1 MMRNLENLLV
11 KNSGVKVVCNG
22 GESDND
28 LFVFVDEL
36 VENSGLKVKSA
47 KIDGKKFDGKFIDN
61 FWEDNAKKLISA
73 IALGLIYNS
82 VWNKRLGKYYKE
94 EILLSDIL
102 SNLGGENAK
111 KKYLYLAG
119 LINKSNTLEYNSEN
133 CFEQKGFFK
142 HFSSKMSLRNE
153 KQDEELRKKLKKIYQ
168 EQEKIEYIESG
179 IHPYVA
185 ETLKKLS
192 KEKEE
197 ILLALE
203 QYVRAIIKSY
213 MIKFSVI

>member
-11 KNSGVKVVCNG
+11 KNSGVKIVCNG

-28 LFVFVDEL
+28 LIQLVNEL
-36 VENSGLKVKSA
+36 VENNGLKVKSA
-47 KIDGKKFDGKFIDN
+47 KIDGKFIDN

-73 IALGLIYNS
+73 IALSLVYNA

-102 SNLGGENAK
+102 SNLGGK

-119 LINKSNTLEYNSEN
+119 LSKKNNTKMYNPLD
-133 CFEQKGFFK
+133 CLEQKGFFK
-142 HFSSKMSLRNE
+142 HFGSKMSFKNE
-153 KQDEELRKKLKKIYQ
+153 EQDEELRKKLKKIYQ
-168 EQEKIEYIESG
+168 EQKNIDYIESG

-185 ETLKKLS
+185 ETLKKIS
-192 KEKEE
+192 DEKEE
-197 ILLALE
+197 VLLALE

-213 MIKFSVI
+213 IVKFSVI

>member
-11 KNSGVKVVCNG
+11 KNSGLKVVCNG

-28 LFVFVDEL
+28 LIQLVNEL
-36 VENSGLKVKSA
+36 VENNGLKVKSA
-47 KIDGKKFDGKFIDN
+47 KIDGKFIDN

-73 IALGLIYNS
+73 IALSLVYNA

-102 SNLGGENAK
+102 SNLGGK

-119 LINKSNTLEYNSEN
+119 LSKKNNTKMYNPLD
-133 CFEQKGFFK
+133 CLEQKGFFK
-142 HFSSKMSLRNE
+142 HFGSKMSFKNE
-153 KQDEELRKKLKKIYQ
+153 EQDEELRKKLKKIYQ
-168 EQEKIEYIESG
+168 KQENIDYIENG

-185 ETLKKLS
+185 ETLKKIS
-192 KEKEE
+192 NEKEE
-197 ILLALE
+197 VLLALE

>member
-1 MMRNLENLLV
+1 MMKNLENLLV
-11 KNSGVKVVCNG
+11 KNSGLKVVCNG

-28 LFVFVDEL
+28 LIVFVDEL
-36 VENSGLKVKSA
+36 VETYSNLKDKSNSKYYDS
-47 KIDGKKFDGKFIDN
+47 
-61 FWEDNAKKLISA
+61 FWKDNAKKLISA
-73 IALGLIYNS
+73 IALSLIYNAT
-82 VWNKRLGKYYKE
+82 WNKRIGKFYKE

-102 SNLGGENAK
+102 SNLGGK

-119 LINKSNTLEYNSEN
+119 LSNKNNAVEYNTLD

-142 HFSSKMSLRNE
+142 HFGSKISFKNE
-153 KQDEELRKKLKKIYQ
+153 EQDEKLRKKLKKIYQ
-168 EQEKIEYIESG
+168 EQENIEYIESG
-179 IHPYVA
+179 IHPYVV

-192 KEKEE
+192 EEKEE
-197 ILLALE
+197 VLLALE

>member
-1 MMRNLENLLV
+1 MMKNLENLLV
-11 KNSGVKVVCNG
+11 KNLGLKVVCNG

-28 LFVFVDEL
+28 LIAFVDEL
-36 VENSGLKVKSA
+36 VETYSNLKDKNNSKYYDS
-47 KIDGKKFDGKFIDN
+47 
-61 FWEDNAKKLISA
+61 FWKENAKKLISA

-102 SNLGGENAK
+102 NNLGGK

-119 LINKSNTLEYNSEN
+119 LSNKNNTLEYNTLD
-133 CFEQKGFFK
+133 CYEQKGFFK
-142 HFSSKMSLRNE
+142 HFGSKMSLKSEN
-153 KQDEELRKKLKKIYQ
+153 QDEELRKKLKKIYQ
-168 EQEKIEYIESG
+168 EQEKMEYIENG

-192 KEKEE
+192 EEKNEV
-197 ILLALE
+197 LLALE

-213 MIKFSVI
+213 IVKFSVI

>member
-1 MMRNLENLLV
+1 MMKNLENLLV
-11 KNSGVKVVCNG
+11 KNSGLKVVCNG

-28 LFVFVDEL
+28 LIQFVNEL
-36 VENSGLKVKSA
+36 VENNGFKVKKA
-47 KIDGKKFDGKFIDN
+47 KIDNKFIDN

-73 IALGLIYNS
+73 IALSLVYNA

-102 SNLGGENAK
+102 SNLGGK

-119 LINKSNTLEYNSEN
+119 LSKKNDTKMYNPLD

-142 HFSSKMSLRNE
+142 HFGSKISFKNE
-153 KQDEELRKKLKKIYQ
+153 EQDEKLRKKLKKIYQ
-168 EQEKIEYIESG
+168 EQENIEYIESG
-179 IHPYVA
+179 IHPYVV

-192 KEKEE
+192 EEKEE
-197 ILLALE
+197 VLLALE

>member
-1 MMRNLENLLV
+1 MMKNLENLLV
-11 KNSGVKVVCNG
+11 KNSGLKVVCNG

-28 LFVFVDEL
+28 LIQLVNEL
-36 VENSGLKVKSA
+36 VENNGFKVKKA
-47 KIDGKKFDGKFIDN
+47 KIDDKFIDN

-102 SNLGGENAK
+102 NNLGGK

-119 LINKSNTLEYNSEN
+119 LSNKNNTLEYNPLN
-133 CFEQKGFFK
+133 CYEQKGFFK
-142 HFSSKMSLRNE
+142 HFGSKMSLKNE
-153 KQDEELRKKLKKIYQ
+153 KQDEELRKKLKKIYKKQ
-168 EQEKIEYIESG
+168 ENIEYIENG
-179 IHPYVA
+179 VHPYVA

-192 KEKEE
+192 EE
-197 ILLALE
+197 RNEVLLALE

>member
-11 KNSGVKVVCNG
+11 KNSGVKIVCNG

-28 LFVFVDEL
+28 LIQLVNEL
-36 VENSGLKVKSA
+36 VENNGLKVKSA
-47 KIDGKKFDGKFIDN
+47 KIDGKFIDN

-102 SNLGGENAK
+102 SNLGGK

-119 LINKSNTLEYNSEN
+119 LSKKNNTKMYNPLD
-133 CFEQKGFFK
+133 CLEQKGFFK
-142 HFSSKMSLRNE
+142 HFGSKMSFKNE
-153 KQDEELRKKLKKIYQ
+153 EQDEELRKKLKKIYQ
-168 EQEKIEYIESG
+168 KEENIDYIENG

-185 ETLKKLS
+185 ETLKKIS
-192 KEKEE
+192 DEKEE
-197 ILLALE
+197 VLLALE

-213 MIKFSVI
+213 IVKFSVI

>member
-11 KNSGVKVVCNG
+11 KNSGIKVVCNG

-28 LFVFVDEL
+28 LIVFVDEL
-36 VENSGLKVKSA
+36 VETYSNLKDKNNSKYYDS
-47 KIDGKKFDGKFIDN
+47 
-61 FWEDNAKKLISA
+61 FWKENAKKLISA
-73 IALGLIYNS
+73 IALSLIYNAT
-82 VWNKRLGKYYKE
+82 WNKRLGKYYKE

-102 SNLGGENAK
+102 SNLGGK

-119 LINKSNTLEYNSEN
+119 HSNKDNTLEYNPLD
-133 CFEQKGFFK
+133 CYEQKGFFK
-142 HFSSKMSLRNE
+142 HFGSKMSLKSE

-168 EQEKIEYIESG
+168 EQENIEYIENG
-179 IHPYVA
+179 VHPYVA
-185 ETLKKLS
+185 KTLKKLS
-192 KEKEE
+192 EEKEE
-197 ILLALE
+197 VLLALE

>member
-11 KNSGVKVVCNG
+11 KNSGIKVVCNG

-28 LFVFVDEL
+28 LIVFVDEL
-36 VENSGLKVKSA
+36 VETYSNLKDKNNSKYYDS
-47 KIDGKKFDGKFIDN
+47 
-61 FWEDNAKKLISA
+61 FWKENAKKLISA
-73 IALGLIYNS
+73 IALSLIYNAT
-82 VWNKRLGKYYKE
+82 WNKRLGKYYKE

-102 SNLGGENAK
+102 SNLGGK

-119 LINKSNTLEYNSEN
+119 HSNKDNTLEYNPLD
-133 CFEQKGFFK
+133 CYEQKGFFK
-142 HFSSKMSLRNE
+142 HFGSKMSLKSEN
-153 KQDEELRKKLKKIYQ
+153 QDEELRKKLKKIYQ
-168 EQEKIEYIESG
+168 KQENIDYIESG

-192 KEKEE
+192 EEKEE

-213 MIKFSVI
+213 IVKFSVI

>member
-1 MMRNLENLLV
+1 MMKNLENLLV
-11 KNSGVKVVCNG
+11 KNSGLKVVCNG

-28 LFVFVDEL
+28 LIQFVNEL
-36 VENSGLKVKSA
+36 VENNGLKVKKA
-47 KIDGKKFDGKFIDN
+47 KIDGKFIDN

-73 IALGLIYNS
+73 IALSLVYNAT
-82 VWNKRLGKYYKE
+82 WNKRLGKYYKE

-102 SNLGGENAK
+102 SNLGGK

-119 LINKSNTLEYNSEN
+119 LSKKNDTKMYNPLD

-142 HFSSKMSLRNE
+142 HFGSKISFKNE
-153 KQDEELRKKLKKIYQ
+153 EQDEKLRKKLKKIYQ
-168 EQEKIEYIESG
+168 EQENIEYIESG

-185 ETLKKLS
+185 KTLKKLS
-192 KEKEE
+192 EEKEE
-197 ILLALE
+197 VLLALE

>member
-1 MMRNLENLLV
+1 MMKNLENLLV
-11 KNSGVKVVCNG
+11 KNSGLKVVCNG

-28 LFVFVDEL
+28 LIQVVNEL
-36 VENSGLKVKSA
+36 VENNGFKVKKA
-47 KIDGKKFDGKFIDN
+47 KIDNKFIDN

-73 IALGLIYNS
+73 IALSLVYNA

-102 SNLGGENAK
+102 SNLGGK

-119 LINKSNTLEYNSEN
+119 LSNKNNTLEYNTLD
-133 CFEQKGFFK
+133 CYEQKGFFK
-142 HFSSKMSLRNE
+142 HFGSKMSLKSEN
-153 KQDEELRKKLKKIYQ
+153 QDEELRKKLKKIYQ
-168 EQEKIEYIESG
+168 EQEKMEYIENG

-192 KEKEE
+192 EEKNKV
-197 ILLALE
+197 LLALE

-213 MIKFSVI
+213 IVKFSVI

>member
-11 KNSGVKVVCNG
+11 KNSGMKVVCNG

-28 LFVFVDEL
+28 LIQFVNEL
-36 VENSGLKVKSA
+36 VENNGFKVKKA
-47 KIDGKKFDGKFIDN
+47 KIDNKFIDN

-73 IALGLIYNS
+73 IALSLVYNA

-102 SNLGGENAK
+102 SNLGGK
-111 KKYLYLAG
+111 KKFLYLAG
-119 LINKSNTLEYNSEN
+119 LSKKNNTKMYNPLD
-133 CFEQKGFFK
+133 CLEQKGFFK
-142 HFSSKMSLRNE
+142 HFGSKMSFKNE
-153 KQDEELRKKLKKIYQ
+153 EQDEELRKKLKKIYQ

-192 KEKEE
+192 EEKEE
-197 ILLALE
+197 VLLALE

-213 MIKFSVI
+213 IVKFSVI

>member
-11 KNSGVKVVCNG
+11 KNSGIKVVCNG

-28 LFVFVDEL
+28 LIVFVDEL
-36 VENSGLKVKSA
+36 VETYSNLKDKNNSKYYDS
-47 KIDGKKFDGKFIDN
+47 
-61 FWEDNAKKLISA
+61 FWKDNAKKLISA
-73 IALGLIYNS
+73 IALSLVYNA

-102 SNLGGENAK
+102 SNLGGK

-119 LINKSNTLEYNSEN
+119 LSKKNNAVEYNTLD

-142 HFSSKMSLRNE
+142 HFGSKMSLKNE

-168 EQEKIEYIESG
+168 KQENIDYIENG

-185 ETLKKLS
+185 KTLKKILN
-192 KEKEE
+192 EKEE
-197 ILLALE
+197 VLLALE
-203 QYVRAIIKSY
+203 QYVRTIIKSY
-213 MIKFSVI
+213 IIKFFVI

>member
-1 MMRNLENLLV
+1 MMKNLENLLV
-11 KNSGVKVVCNG
+11 KNSGLKVVCNG

-28 LFVFVDEL
+28 LIVFVDEL
-36 VENSGLKVKSA
+36 VETYSNLKDKSNSKYYDS
-47 KIDGKKFDGKFIDN
+47 

-102 SNLGGENAK
+102 SNLGGK

-119 LINKSNTLEYNSEN
+119 LSNKNNTLEYNTLD
-133 CFEQKGFFK
+133 CYEQKGFFK
-142 HFSSKMSLRNE
+142 HFGSKMSLKSEN
-153 KQDEELRKKLKKIYQ
+153 QDEELRKKLKKIYQ
-168 EQEKIEYIESG
+168 EQEKMEYIENG

-192 KEKEE
+192 EEKNEV
-197 ILLALE
+197 LLALE

-213 MIKFSVI
+213 IVKFSVI

>member
-1 MMRNLENLLV
+1 MKNLENLLV
-11 KNSGVKVVCNG
+11 KNSGLKVVCNG

-28 LFVFVDEL
+28 LIQLVNEL
-36 VENSGLKVKSA
+36 VENNGFKVKKA
-47 KIDGKKFDGKFIDN
+47 KIDDKFIDN

-73 IALGLIYNS
+73 IALGLIYNAT
-82 VWNKRLGKYYKE
+82 WNKRLGKYYKE

-102 SNLGGENAK
+102 SNLGGK

-119 LINKSNTLEYNSEN
+119 LSKKNNTKMYNPLD
-133 CFEQKGFFK
+133 CLEQKGFFK
-142 HFSSKMSLRNE
+142 HFGSKMSFKNE
-153 KQDEELRKKLKKIYQ
+153 EQDEELRKKLKKIYQ
-168 EQEKIEYIESG
+168 KQENIDYIETG

-192 KEKEE
+192 EEKEE
-197 ILLALE
+197 VLLALE

>member
-11 KNSGVKVVCNG
+11 KNSGLKVVCNG

-28 LFVFVDEL
+28 LIQFVNEL
-36 VENSGLKVKSA
+36 VENNGLKVKKA
-47 KIDGKKFDGKFIDN
+47 KIDGKFIDN

-73 IALGLIYNS
+73 IALSLVYNAT
-82 VWNKRLGKYYKE
+82 WNKRLGKYYKE

-102 SNLGGENAK
+102 SNLGGK

-119 LINKSNTLEYNSEN
+119 LSKKNDTKMYNPLD

-142 HFSSKMSLRNE
+142 HFGSKISFKNE
-153 KQDEELRKKLKKIYQ
+153 KQDEKLRKKLKKIYQ
-168 EQEKIEYIESG
+168 EQENIEYIESG
-179 IHPYVA
+179 IHPYVV

-192 KEKEE
+192 EEKEE
-197 ILLALE
+197 VLLALE

>member
-11 KNSGVKVVCNG
+11 KNSRIKVVCNG

-28 LFVFVDEL
+28 LIVFVDEL
-36 VENSGLKVKSA
+36 VETYSNLKDKNNSKYYDS
-47 KIDGKKFDGKFIDN
+47 
-61 FWEDNAKKLISA
+61 FWKENAKKLISA
-73 IALGLIYNS
+73 IALSLIYNAT
-82 VWNKRLGKYYKE
+82 WNKRLGKYYKE

-102 SNLGGENAK
+102 SNLGGK

-119 LINKSNTLEYNSEN
+119 HSNKDNTLEYNPLD
-133 CFEQKGFFK
+133 CYEQKGFFK
-142 HFSSKMSLRNE
+142 HFGSKMSLKSEN
-153 KQDEELRKKLKKIYQ
+153 QDEELRKKLKKIYQ
-168 EQEKIEYIESG
+168 EQEKMEYIENG

-192 KEKEE
+192 EEKNEV
-197 ILLALE
+197 LLALE

-213 MIKFSVI
+213 IVKFSVI

>member
-11 KNSGVKVVCNG
+11 KNSGLKVVCNG

-28 LFVFVDEL
+28 LIAFVDEL
-36 VENSGLKVKSA
+36 VENNGLKVKSA
-47 KIDGKKFDGKFIDN
+47 KIDDKFIDN

-102 SNLGGENAK
+102 NNLGGENAK

-119 LINKSNTLEYNSEN
+119 LINKGNTLEYNSGD
-133 CFEQKGFFK
+133 CLEQKGFFK
-142 HFSSKMSLRNE
+142 HLGSKMSLKNE
-153 KQDEELRKKLKKIYQ
+153 KQDEELRKKLKKIYKKQ
-168 EQEKIEYIESG
+168 ENIEYIENG
-179 IHPYVA
+179 VHPYVA

-192 KEKEE
+192 EE
-197 ILLALE
+197 RNEVLLALE

>member
-102 SNLGGENAK
+102 SNLGGK
-111 KKYLYLAG
+111 RKYLYLAG
-119 LINKSNTLEYNSEN
+119 LSKKNNTLEYNPLD
-133 CFEQKGFFK
+133 CYEQKGFFK
-142 HFSSKMSLRNE
+142 HFGSKMSFKSE
-153 KQDEELRKKLKKIYQ
+153 EQDEELRKKLKKIYQ
-168 EQEKIEYIESG
+168 EQEKIEYIENG
-179 IHPYVA
+179 IHPYVV

-192 KEKEE
+192 EEKEE
-197 ILLALE
+197 VLLALE

>member
-11 KNSGVKVVCNG
+11 KNSGLKVVCNG

-28 LFVFVDEL
+28 LIQFVNEL
-36 VENSGLKVKSA
+36 VENNGLKVKKA
-47 KIDGKKFDGKFIDN
+47 KIDGKFIDN

-73 IALGLIYNS
+73 IALSLVYNAT
-82 VWNKRLGKYYKE
+82 WNKRLGKYYKE

-102 SNLGGENAK
+102 SNLGGK

-119 LINKSNTLEYNSEN
+119 LSKKNDTKMYNPLD

-142 HFSSKMSLRNE
+142 HFGSKISFKNE
-153 KQDEELRKKLKKIYQ
+153 EQDEKLRKKLKKIYQ
-168 EQEKIEYIESG
+168 EQENIEYIESG
-179 IHPYVA
+179 IHPYVV
-185 ETLKKLS
+185 EPLKKLS
-192 KEKEE
+192 EEKEE
-197 ILLALE
+197 VLLALE

>member
-1 MMRNLENLLV
+1 MMKNLENLLV
-11 KNSGVKVVCNG
+11 KNSGIKVVCNG

-28 LFVFVDEL
+28 LIAFVDEL
-36 VENSGLKVKSA
+36 VETYSNLKDKSNSKYYDS
-47 KIDGKKFDGKFIDN
+47 
-61 FWEDNAKKLISA
+61 FWKENAKKLISA
-73 IALGLIYNS
+73 IALSLIYNAT
-82 VWNKRLGKYYKE
+82 WNKRIGKFYKE

-153 KQDEELRKKLKKIYQ
+153 KEDIELRKKLKKIYQ
-168 EQEKIEYIESG
+168 KQENIEYIENG
-179 IHPYVA
+179 VHPYVA

-192 KEKEE
+192 EE
-197 ILLALE
+197 RNEVLLALE

>member
-11 KNSGVKVVCNG
+11 KNSGLKVVCNG

-28 LFVFVDEL
+28 LIQFVNEL
-36 VENSGLKVKSA
+36 VENNGLKVKKA
-47 KIDGKKFDGKFIDN
+47 KIDGKFIDN

-73 IALGLIYNS
+73 IALSLVYNAT
-82 VWNKRLGKYYKE
+82 WNKRLGKYYKE

-102 SNLGGENAK
+102 SNLGGK

-119 LINKSNTLEYNSEN
+119 LSKKNDTKMYNPLD

-142 HFSSKMSLRNE
+142 HFGSKISFKNE
-153 KQDEELRKKLKKIYQ
+153 EQDEKLRKKLKKIYQ
-168 EQEKIEYIESG
+168 EQENIEYIESG
-179 IHPYVA
+179 IHPYVV

-192 KEKEE
+192 EEKEE
-197 ILLALE
+197 VLLALE

>member
-11 KNSGVKVVCNG
+11 KNSGIKVVCNG

-28 LFVFVDEL
+28 LIVFVDEL
-36 VENSGLKVKSA
+36 VETYSNLKDKNNSKYYDS
-47 KIDGKKFDGKFIDN
+47 
-61 FWEDNAKKLISA
+61 FWKENAKKLISA
-73 IALGLIYNS
+73 IALSLIYNAT
-82 VWNKRLGKYYKE
+82 WNKRLGKYYKE

-102 SNLGGENAK
+102 SNLGGK

-119 LINKSNTLEYNSEN
+119 HSNKDNTLEYNPLD
-133 CFEQKGFFK
+133 CYEQKGFFK
-142 HFSSKMSLRNE
+142 HFGSKMSLKSEN
-153 KQDEELRKKLKKIYQ
+153 QDEELRKKLKKIYQ
-168 EQEKIEYIESG
+168 EQEKIEYIENG

-185 ETLKKLS
+185 ETFKKILE
-192 KEKEE
+192 EKEE
-197 ILLALE
+197 VLLALE

>member
-1 MMRNLENLLV
+1 MMKNLENLLV
-11 KNSGVKVVCNG
+11 KNSGLKVVCNG
-22 GESDND
+22 GENDND
-28 LFVFVDEL
+28 LIRLVSEL
-36 VENSGLKVKSA
+36 VENNGLKVKSA
-47 KIDGKKFDGKFIDN
+47 KIDGKFIDN

-73 IALGLIYNS
+73 IALSLIYNAS
-82 VWNKRLGKYYKE
+82 WNKRIGKFYKE
-94 EILLSDIL
+94 EIILNDIL
-102 SNLGGENAK
+102 SNLGGK

-119 LINKSNTLEYNSEN
+119 LSNKNNTLEYNTLD

-142 HFSSKMSLRNE
+142 HFGSKMSFKNE
-153 KQDEELRKKLKKIYQ
+153 EQDEELRKKLKKIYQ
-168 EQEKIEYIESG
+168 KQENIDYIESG

-192 KEKEE
+192 EEKEE
-197 ILLALE
+197 VLLALE

>member
-11 KNSGVKVVCNG
+11 KNSGIKVVCNG

-28 LFVFVDEL
+28 LIVFVDEL
-36 VENSGLKVKSA
+36 VETYSNLKDKNNSKYYDS
-47 KIDGKKFDGKFIDN
+47 
-61 FWEDNAKKLISA
+61 FWKENAKKLISA
-73 IALGLIYNS
+73 IALSLIYNAT
-82 VWNKRLGKYYKE
+82 WNKRLGKYYKE

-102 SNLGGENAK
+102 SNLGGK

-119 LINKSNTLEYNSEN
+119 HSNKDNTLEYNPLD
-133 CFEQKGFFK
+133 CYEQKGFFK
-142 HFSSKMSLRNE
+142 HFGSKMSLKSEN
-153 KQDEELRKKLKKIYQ
+153 QDEELRKKLKKIYQ
-168 EQEKIEYIESG
+168 EQEKMEYIENG

-185 ETLKKLS
+185 ETLKKILE
-192 KEKEE
+192 EKEE
-197 ILLALE
+197 VLLALE

>member
-1 MMRNLENLLV
+1 MMKNLENLLV
-11 KNSGVKVVCNG
+11 KNSGLKVVCNG

-28 LFVFVDEL
+28 LIQLVNEL
-36 VENSGLKVKSA
+36 VENNGFKVKKA
-47 KIDGKKFDGKFIDN
+47 KIDDKFIDN

-73 IALGLIYNS
+73 IALGLIYNAT
-82 VWNKRLGKYYKE
+82 WNKRLGKYYKE

-102 SNLGGENAK
+102 NNLGKK
-111 KKYLYLAG
+111 KKYLYFAG
-119 LINKSNTLEYNSEN
+119 LSNKNNTLEYNILD
-133 CFEQKGFFK
+133 CYEQKGFFK
-142 HFSSKMSLRNE
+142 HFGSKMSFKNE
-153 KQDEELRKKLKKIYQ
+153 EQDEELRKKLKKIYQ
-168 EQEKIEYIESG
+168 KQENIDYIETG

-192 KEKEE
+192 EEKEE
-197 ILLALE
+197 VLLALE

>member
-11 KNSGVKVVCNG
+11 KNSGLKVVCNG

-28 LFVFVDEL
+28 LIQFVNEL
-36 VENSGLKVKSA
+36 VENNGLKVKKA
-47 KIDGKKFDGKFIDN
+47 KIDGKFIDN

-73 IALGLIYNS
+73 IALSLVYNAT
-82 VWNKRLGKYYKE
+82 WNKRLGKYYKE

-102 SNLGGENAK
+102 SNLGGK

-119 LINKSNTLEYNSEN
+119 LSKKNDTLEYNPLN
-133 CFEQKGFFK
+133 CYEQKGFFK
-142 HFSSKMSLRNE
+142 HFGSKMSLKSEN
-153 KQDEELRKKLKKIYQ
+153 QDEELRKKLKKIYQ
-168 EQEKIEYIESG
+168 EQENIEYIENG
-179 IHPYVA
+179 VHPYVA
-185 ETLKKLS
+185 KTLKKLS
-192 KEKEE
+192 EEKEE
-197 ILLALE
+197 VLLALE